1 MISEQKVLLEKS
13 SSRKVLR
20 QVEIDSASL
29 FVHRDTASLISQW
42 TDNLSKLSAVFSF
55 DRELFISKIYER
67 VLRGSVKEALRRQQG
82 DTQARRSQAIDRR
95 LEVDS
100 GQLRRECKVLLFGSD
115 DSGKDEMVKQWKIL
129 HQKGYTAEELA
140 LYRLIIYK
148 NVIDCAKAL
157 ISAMKQF
164 EIHPEQEL
172 NRAYCEFLLDY
183 SVDPDLDQ
191 PLETKVGEAISSIWQ
206 DPCIPKILERSSEFY
221 IRDSAS

>member
-1 MISEQKVLLEKS
+1 VK
-13 SSRKVLR
+13 
-20 QVEIDSASL
+20 IDSASL
-29 FVHRDTASLISQW
+29 FVHRDTASLVSQW

-55 DRELFISKIYER
+55 DRELFVSKVYER

-82 DTQARRSQAIDRR
+82 DTQARMRSQAIDRC

-100 GQLRRECKVLLFGSD
+100 RQLRRECKVLLLGSGE
-115 DSGKDEMVKQWKIL
+115 SGKDEIVKQWKML
-129 HQKGYTAEELA
+129 HQNGDTAEELA
-140 LYRLIIYK
+140 LYRLTIYK

-183 SVDPDLDQ
+183 SVDPDPNK
-191 PLETKVGEAISSIWQ
+191 PLGTKVGEAISSIWQ
-206 DPCIPKILERSSEFY
+206 DPCIPKILEHQSEFY
-221 IRDSAS
+221 IMDSAP

>member
-1 MISEQKVLLEKS
+1 LLEKS

-55 DRELFISKIYER
+55 DRELFVSKVYER

-82 DTQARRSQAIDRR
+82 DTQARVRSQAIDRG

-100 GQLRRECKVLLFGSD
+100 RQLRRECKVLLLGSD
-115 DSGKDEMVKQWKIL
+115 ESGKNEIVKQWKIV
-129 HQKGYTAEELA
+129 HQNGYTAEELA
-140 LYRLIIYK
+140 LYRLTIYQ
-148 NVIDCAKAL
+148 NVVDCAKAL
-157 ISAMKQF
+157 IGAMKEF

-183 SVDPDLDQ
+183 SVEPDADK
-191 PLETKVGEAISSIWQ
+191 PLGTKVGEAISSIWQ
-206 DPCIPKILERSSEFY
+206 DPCIPKILERQSEFY
-221 IRDSAS
+221 LMDSAP

>member
-1 MISEQKVLLEKS
+1 VK
-13 SSRKVLR
+13 
-20 QVEIDSASL
+20 IDSASL
-29 FVHRDTASLISQW
+29 FVHRDTASLVSQW

-55 DRELFISKIYER
+55 DRELFVSKVYER

-82 DTQARRSQAIDRR
+82 DTQARMRSQAIDRR

-100 GQLRRECKVLLFGSD
+100 RQLRRECKVLLLGSGE
-115 DSGKDEMVKQWKIL
+115 SGKDEIVKQWKML
-129 HQKGYTAEELA
+129 HQNGDTAEELA
-140 LYRLIIYK
+140 LYRLTIYK

-183 SVDPDLDQ
+183 SVDPDPNK
-191 PLETKVGEAISSIWQ
+191 PLGTKVGEAISSIWQ
-206 DPCIPKILERSSEFY
+206 DPCIPKILERQSEFY
-221 IRDSAS
+221 IMDSAP